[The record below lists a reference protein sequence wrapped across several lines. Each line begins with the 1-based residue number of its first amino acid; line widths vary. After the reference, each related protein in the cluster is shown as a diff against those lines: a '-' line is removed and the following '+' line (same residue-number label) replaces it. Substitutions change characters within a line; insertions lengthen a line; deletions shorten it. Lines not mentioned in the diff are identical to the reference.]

1 MSRILVIDDDRS
13 VQHVFQQVFQGTE
26 VELLAAG
33 SAAEGLDVQAAKQPG
48 VVILDIVLPDQS
60 GMETIEK
67 ILRVD
72 SKALV
77 ICITASGT
85 SNTAIE
91 AMKLGAFDYLLKP
104 LDYVKVRALVERA
117 LDIRRSANVLVQVPS
132 PVPADA
138 GTSDVFVG
146 KCPAMQEVFK
156 AIGRVAPHDVTIL
169 IRGESGT
176 GKELVARAIYQHS
189 TRAGARY
196 LTVNIAAVPD
206 TLLESELFGHEKGS
220 FTGADH
226 KRIGRF
232 EQSNGGTLFLDEVG
246 DMSPLV
252 QGKVLRL
259 LQEQRFERVGGNET
273 IETDVR
279 VIAATNRDLGKMVTD
294 GEFREDLLYRLN
306 GYTIELPPLRDR
318 ADDVRA
324 LAEHFLALIARELG
338 KEVTGISPEAFD
350 LLRRYAWPGN
360 VRELQ
365 SVVRQALLHSAGSV
379 LVPDFLP
386 AAVRGSDSAA
396 PGGAPGGGG
405 ELAALE
411 KLIHDSLR
419 EGTCG
424 LYNSALG
431 CLEKFL
437 LTRVLAH
444 TKGNRSEAAKILGI
458 TRGSL
463 RNKIRGARLAIT
475 TAIMDDDDNDDDG
488 PELSVDPAVS

>member
-13 VQHVFQQVFQGTE
+13 VRHVFQQVFEGTE
-26 VELLAAG
+26 VEVLVAG
-33 SAAEGLDVQAAKQPG
+33 SAAEGLDVLVAQQPG

-60 GMETIEK
+60 GLETIEK

-77 ICITASGT
+77 VCITASGT
-85 SNTAIE
+85 SDTAIE

-104 LDYVKVRALVERA
+104 LDYVQVRALVERA
-117 LDIRRSANVLVQVPS
+117 LDIRRSAYVLVQVPS
-132 PVPADA
+132 PAPADTVA
-138 GTSDVFVG
+138 SDVFVG

-156 AIGRVAPHDVTIL
+156 AIGRVAQHDVTVL
-169 IRGESGT
+169 IQGESGT
-176 GKELVARAIYQHS
+176 GKELVARAVYQHS
-189 TRAGARY
+189 SRAGARY
-196 LTVNIAAVPD
+196 LTVNIAAIPD

-252 QGKVLRL
+252 QGKLLRL

-279 VIAATNRDLGKMVTD
+279 VIAATNRDLDKMVAD
-294 GEFREDLLYRLN
+294 GEFREDLYYRLN
-306 GYTIELPPLRDR
+306 GYTIQLPPLRER
-318 ADDVRA
+318 ADDVLA
-324 LAEHFLALIARELG
+324 LVEHFLARFAKDLG
-338 KEVTGISPEAFD
+338 KEVTGISPEALE
-350 LLRRYAWPGN
+350 LLRRYPWPGN

-365 SVVRQALLHSAGSV
+365 SVVRQALLHSAGP
-379 LVPDFLP
+379 LLAPDFLP
-386 AAVRGSDSAA
+386 AAVRYCGDAG
-396 PGGAPGGGG
+396 PGVASEGGG

-411 KLIHDSLR
+411 GLIHDSLR
-419 EGTCG
+419 EGASG
-424 LYNSALG
+424 LYNTALG

-463 RNKIRGARLAIT
+463 RNKIRTARLAIT
-475 TAIMDDDDNDDDG
+475 TTIMEDDDDDDDEDG
-488 PELSVDPAVS
+488 AEMSVSVP